1 MNMRILKV
9 STRILFILLI
19 LAMIAIPAQAKK
31 STTGYQTGFERW
43 RAADN
48 AFAGWTRT
56 GVVLTS
62 GALAFDPAA
71 AEPGSDPYP
80 AGGYYGIDYYNA
92 GNFFVGEA
100 SSPILEAPFAFTE
113 AIASW
118 NATTPTGTWIEAQMR
133 VGFGERWSKWYV
145 MGIWAS
151 SSETITRHSVKLQG
165 DTDGYVAVD
174 TLVLSKKAV
183 PTQYQLKFLLFSAD
197 GVAVPTITNASVA
210 LSTTAE
216 KPKALTAGNPE
227 LWGTLLAVPEC
238 SQMVYPDGGEVW
250 CSPTSTSMVLGYWDK
265 DGRSCAD
272 RELDV
277 VDGVWD
283 TIYNGAGN
291 WPFNTAY
298 AATQGYEAYVV
309 RFSSMSQIEPWVKA
323 GVPVV
328 VSFAWNKGDL
338 TGAAVSSS
346 NGHLSVVVGFDA
358 DGNPIVN
365 DPAAA
370 TNEDVQRTYIRAEFE
385 SLWLEHSGG
394 TTYLIYPAGTTVP
407 TTIP

>member
-1 MNMRILKV
+1 MRILKV

-19 LAMIAIPAQAKK
+19 LAMIAVPAQAKK

-48 AFAGWTRT
+48 AFAGWNLAGT
-56 GVVLTS
+56 VIDS
-62 GALAFDPAA
+62 SYALAFDPGSATS
-71 AEPGSDPYP
+71 GSDPY
-80 AGGYYGIDYYNA
+80 ASTGGYYGIDFYN
-92 GNFFVGEA
+92 GGSFKVGEA
-100 SSPILEAPFAFTE
+100 TGPQVTTSFDFTE

-118 NATTPTGTWIEAQMR
+118 NADTPAGTWIETLIRANI
-133 VGFGERWSKWYV
+133 GGRWTKWYNL
-145 MGIWAS
+145 GIWAS
-151 SSETITRHSVKLQG
+151 DNSTITRHSVRLQG
-165 DTDGYVAVD
+165 DADGYVAVD
-174 TLVLSKKAV
+174 TLVMSKKTFASG
-183 PTQYQLKFLLFSAD
+183 YQLKFRLFSED
-197 GVAVPTITNASVA
+197 GFTSPTIRNASLA
-210 LSTTAE
+210 YSTTPVAQ
-216 KPKALTAGNPE
+216 KALTEGDPAKWN
-227 LWGTLLAVPEC
+227 TLLPVPEC

-250 CSPTSTSMVLGYWDK
+250 CSPTSTSMVLGYWDN

-309 RFSSMSQIEPWVKA
+309 RFSSMKQIEPWVAA

-328 VSFAWNKGDL
+328 VSYAWNKGDL

-346 NGHLSVVVGFDA
+346 NGHLSVIVGFDSF
-358 DGNPIVN
+358 GNPIVN

-370 TNEDVQRTYIRAEFE
+370 TNDEVQRTYNRAEFE

-394 TTYLIYPAGTTVP
+394 TTYLIYPAGNTVP
-407 TTIP
+407 AIP